1 MLNGSLMS
9 LFHFESPVRENSI
22 NGCWLKTPPTF
33 EKNGQYCEKRCVL
46 KNLRSFKTGEFN
58 RFALKLTKQCIEYDL
73 SVWVYSRRYML
84 SICVCIKA
92 FLLRFVSI
100 LFNRSRP
107 ITTQQQK
114 GAQQNQEHNI
124 NREKKLYALWALYV
138 CFVWDIVPEE
148 DEQKKRGRKEKAN
161 VDNLKNYYDFLFDM
175 RTPTPPPPSLGEK
188 EESH

>member
-1 MLNGSLMS
+1 M
-9 LFHFESPVRENSI
+9 
-22 NGCWLKTPPTF
+22 CA
-33 EKNGQYCEKRCVL
+33 

-148 DEQKKRGRKEKAN
+148 DEQKKEDEKKKLMSII
-161 VDNLKNYYDFLFDM
+161 LKIIMTFFLICA
-175 RTPTPPPPSLGEK
+175 PPRRPPSLSRRKGRK
-188 EESH
+188 PLNRHRTRI